1 MDMPNAS
8 RGQPGV
14 PRVFVGVLV
23 VGIGLISL
31 AERLTV
37 LDVDRGGA
45 GDGWPLVALA
55 VGVAPLVAC
64 ADRDARRRA
73 SRAAGW
79 VLAIGVWGL
88 LNEYR
93 LFDLEYAASWPLLIV
108 YLGID
113 MVWKSV
119 QGPRCTIPDGRT
131 R

>member
-1 MDMPNAS
+1 
-8 RGQPGV
+8 
-14 PRVFVGVLV
+14 VLII
-23 VGIGLISL
+23 GIGLVSV
-31 AERLTV
+31 AERLNV
-37 LDVDRGGA
+37 LDVDRAGD
-45 GDGWPLVALA
+45 GDGWPLVMLA
-55 VGVAPLVAC
+55 VGVALLVAGP
-64 ADRDARRRA
+64 DQDGRRRP

-79 VLAIGVWGL
+79 VLAIGVWGS

-93 LFDLEYAASWPLLIV
+93 VFDLEYATSWPLLIV